1 MQSLILNGIE
11 CTDEMQRKWYA
22 FRNDEFFFLVLPE
35 PIFCAS
41 RFQCIQTTMPLV
53 NVCAC
58 APTWKL
64 TIILTSCSL
73 APRAHYIFAT
83 LHIHTNSF
91 GIQHSCIYKSNG
103 IKRKKKVS
111 PCTMKAIVPEHK
123 DMIGVVG
130 RLRTKHDWN

>member
-1 MQSLILNGIE
+1 MKCNE
-11 CTDEMQRKWYA
+11 NDMHFEMTSRS
-22 FRNDEFFFLVLPE
+22 FFFGATWTH
-35 PIFCAS
+35 IS
-41 RFQCIQTTMPLV
+41 RVSISMHPNNHALGQC
-53 NVCAC
+53 VCMRANIR
-58 APTWKL
+58 TDDHFDQL
-64 TIILTSCSL
+64 CSL

-91 GIQHSCIYKSNG
+91 GIRHSCIHKSNG

-111 PCTMKAIVPEHK
+111 PCTMKAIVPELE